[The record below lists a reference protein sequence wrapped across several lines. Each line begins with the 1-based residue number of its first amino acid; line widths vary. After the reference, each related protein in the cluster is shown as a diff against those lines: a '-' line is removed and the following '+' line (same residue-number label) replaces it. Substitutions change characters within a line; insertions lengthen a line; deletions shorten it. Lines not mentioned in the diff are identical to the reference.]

1 MHGLTI
7 IEKQFIQRL
16 LIFTI
21 LSRFYMRQS
30 GFLLLLLISA
40 LCISCNHF
48 HAKRGLPFGTVKGTH
63 FKEVRRIFNN
73 GLKFDKQGYQLEPSW
88 DLYFLSD
95 DSVLVLGPKTKKYY
109 GFHVYFDHDSIFN
122 MVDAW
127 FKVKKIAT
135 DSLILQALRVEN
147 KIIMDDDEGSKVI
160 LTFYSDR
167 YIKSRSAESIRKMGI
182 PGPKDTLFIKAR
194 AELANTKIDSAFAAR
209 EPVVLKS
216 KSPLLTVE
224 KVKSV
229 STPIEEVDAADNYL
243 APEYNITID
252 KAYEDFDYSF
262 YAYVDDKG
270 KMYFR
275 KSTILY
281 LPEYKATYKQIMKGL
296 IDGYLYHYVDITPG
310 STLGIA
316 HASSIL
322 LNVVGKK
329 K

>member
-1 MHGLTI
+1 
-7 IEKQFIQRL
+7 
-16 LIFTI
+16 
-21 LSRFYMRQS
+21 MRQF
-30 GFLLLLLISA
+30 GFLLLLLTSG

-48 HAKRGLPFGTVKGTH
+48 HTKRSLPFGTVKGTH
-63 FKEVRRIFNN
+63 FKEVRRIFSN

-95 DSVLVLGPKTKKYY
+95 DSVLVLSPKTKKYY

-147 KIIMDDDEGSKVI
+147 KIIRDDDEGSKVF

-167 YIKSRSAESIRKMGI
+167 YIKNHSSASIRKMGI
-182 PGPKDTLFIKAR
+182 PGPRDTLFINAR
-194 AELANTKIDSAFAAR
+194 TKLANAKIDSAFAAR
-209 EPVVLKS
+209 EPVILKS
-216 KSPLLTVE
+216 KSPLVKVE
-224 KVKSV
+224 KMESV
-229 STPIEEVDAADNYL
+229 STPIEEIDAADNYL
-243 APEYNITID
+243 APEYNVTIH

-262 YAYVDDKG
+262 YVYVDDNG

-275 KSTILY
+275 KSTIPY
-281 LPEYKATYKQIMKGL
+281 LPEYRATYERVMKGL
-296 IDGYLYHYVDITPG
+296 IDGYLHQYLEIAPG

-329 K
+329 E

>member
-1 MHGLTI
+1 
-7 IEKQFIQRL
+7 
-16 LIFTI
+16 
-21 LSRFYMRQS
+21 MRQS
-30 GFLLLLLISA
+30 GFLLLLLIPA

-48 HAKRGLPFGTVKGTH
+48 HTKRGLPFGTVKGTH
-63 FKEVRRIFNN
+63 FREVRRIFSN
-73 GLKFDKQGYQLEPSW
+73 GLKFDKQGYQLEPLW

-95 DSVLVLGPKTKKYY
+95 DSVLVFSPKTKKYY
-109 GFHVYFDHDSIFN
+109 GFHIYFDHDSIFN

-147 KIIMDDDEGSKVI
+147 KIILDDDEGSKVF

-167 YIKSRSAESIRKMGI
+167 YIKNHSDESIRKMGI
-182 PGPKDTLFIKAR
+182 PDTKDTLFIKAR
-194 AELANTKIDSAFAAR
+194 TKLANAKIDSAFAAR

-216 KSPLLTVE
+216 KSPLATVE
-224 KVKSV
+224 KIESV

-243 APEYNITID
+243 APEYNITIH

-262 YAYVDDKG
+262 YVYVDDKG

-275 KSTILY
+275 KSTMPY
-281 LPEYKATYKQIMKGL
+281 YPEHKATYEQVMKGL
-296 IDGYLYHYVDITPG
+296 IDGYLHHYFDITPG
-310 STLGIA
+310 STLGVA

-329 K
+329 E